1 MTSSVTAIEWFML
14 FLGAMGI
21 GLSKSG
27 FPGISMFHV
36 VVYAT
41 IFGTKESTGI
51 LLPMLVFGDC
61 VAIFVFGRKAVW
73 KQVRKLLPP
82 TLIGVVIG
90 WLMMDR
96 FDEETFKTLVGAI
109 ILCLI
114 VLQITR
120 SRKPEWFD
128 HIPDKTWFA
137 ILLGLL
143 AGITTML
150 ANAAGPVVALYML
163 SVRLP
168 KWELIGTSAW
178 LFLVL
183 NISKLP
189 LSYELGLIHLDSL
202 TIGVTLAAAVPLG
215 LYFGRWLVER
225 ISQSWFNA
233 ILLAFTAVAAIR
245 MIGFF

>member
-1 MTSSVTAIEWFML
+1 MISSVTAIEWFLL

-27 FPGISMFHV
+27 FPGVSMFHV
-36 VVYAT
+36 VVYAG

-73 KQVRKLLPP
+73 PQVRKLLPP
-82 TLIGVVIG
+82 TLFGVLIG
-90 WLMMDR
+90 WLLMDR
-96 FDEETFKTLVGAI
+96 LDPEAFKRLVGTI
-109 ILCLI
+109 ILSLI
-114 VLQITR
+114 VLQVTR
-120 SRKPEWFD
+120 SRKPQWFD
-128 HIPDKTWFA
+128 HIPNKRWFA
-137 ILLGLL
+137 VLLGLL

-202 TIGVTLAAAVPLG
+202 KVGLTLAAAVPLG
-215 LYFGRWLVER
+215 LYFGRWLVEK
-225 ISQSWFNA
+225 ISQAWFNA
-233 ILLAFTAVAAIR
+233 ILLAFTAIAAIR
-245 MIGFF
+245 MIGIL